1 MEKHKSDKQIELCYS
16 CMNVCLIIIIIIIIV
31 WSEWAEELMKNEEK
45 IHKCLC
51 NVSHFIRYACQVCNH
66 VSRSKDALR
75 KHVSYRHPGTSTCDP
90 DSRRKRSR
98 LNPIPIP
105 LTPGAQASM
114 LLSQANIQANL
125 FGPMMSPTEAAHFVK
140 QEIIKEPPLHHTPT
154 AQPQPPQSP
163 SHLNLQTVPPTSSP
177 KPEKMQ
183 TAETNNNNSSNG
195 EIPVGNNNQQQ

>member
-1 MEKHKSDKQIELCYS
+1 MRGKKYT
-16 CMNVCLIIIIIIIIV
+16 M
-31 WSEWAEELMKNEEK
+31 
-45 IHKCLC
+45 CLC

-125 FGPMMSPTEAAHFVK
+125 FGPMMSPSEAAHFVK
-140 QEIIKEPPLHHTPT
+140 QEIIKEPPLHHIPT
-154 AQPQPPQSP
+154 SQPQPQQPQSP

-195 EIPVGNNNQQQ
+195 EIQTGINDQQQ